1 MRLRYSAVARRQIQA
16 IGAYIAEDDPA
27 AAARVIDRIRR
38 TARLLG
44 DFPGI
49 GRLGRASG
57 TREWVV
63 SGLPYRIVYEVK
75 DAEVTILNVYH
86 SAQNR

>member
-16 IGAYIAEDDPA
+16 IGAYIAQDHPA
-27 AAARVIDRIRR
+27 AAVRVIDRIRR
-38 TARLLG
+38 TARLLA
-44 DFPGI
+44 DFPRI

-63 SGLPYRIVYEVK
+63 SGLPYRIVYEIK
-75 DAEVTILNVYH
+75 DGEVTILNVYH